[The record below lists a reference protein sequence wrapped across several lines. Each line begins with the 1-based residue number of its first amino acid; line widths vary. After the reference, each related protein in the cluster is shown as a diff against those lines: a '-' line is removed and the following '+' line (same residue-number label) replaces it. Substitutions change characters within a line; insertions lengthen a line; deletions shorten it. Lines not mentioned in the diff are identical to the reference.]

1 MIHSVLVVY
10 KKSAYQI
17 YVREKRN
24 PRFLNKRGWD
34 IRRLLSA
41 HKAHKETLA
50 GVEQTLREAG
60 LPYRMIYRAAL
71 HDYAPYDLVVS
82 VGGDG
87 TLLEAARG
95 VRRQLLLG
103 VNSDPERSTGSYC
116 SATGRTFPRALQSM
130 LGGKARTRILHRMQ
144 LALNGKAL
152 DISVLNDI
160 LIAHQNPAA
169 MSRYWIQIKG
179 AKEEQRSSGVWVSTA
194 AGSTGAMK
202 SAGGRVL
209 PRASKAIQYLPRE
222 LYWPRGVRYR
232 LTGGVLTPDT
242 AVTFGSLM
250 REGMMFVDGEHR
262 RTRLRYGD
270 RLSISGSPYSL
281 TLVDGRSR

>member
-24 PRFLNKRGWD
+24 PLFLNRRSWD
-34 IRRLLSA
+34 IRRLLRA
-41 HKAHKETLA
+41 HRAHEETLA
-50 GVEQTLREAG
+50 SVEQTLREVG

-95 VRRQLLLG
+95 ARRQLLLG
-103 VNSDPERSTGSYC
+103 VNSDPERSAGSFC
-116 SATGRTFPRALQSM
+116 SATGRTFARALQNM
-130 LGGKARTRILHRMQ
+130 LGGKVKTRVLHRMQ

-152 DISVLNDI
+152 NISVLNDI

-179 AKEEQRSSGVWVSTA
+179 VKEEQRSSGVWVSTA

-202 SAGGRVL
+202 SAGGQSL

-232 LTGGVLTPDT
+232 FTGGILIPGT
-242 AVTFGSLM
+242 AVILGSLM
-250 REGMMFVDGEHR
+250 REGVVFADGEHR
-262 RTRLRYGD
+262 RIALRYGD
-270 RLSISGSPYSL
+270 RLSISGSQYPL